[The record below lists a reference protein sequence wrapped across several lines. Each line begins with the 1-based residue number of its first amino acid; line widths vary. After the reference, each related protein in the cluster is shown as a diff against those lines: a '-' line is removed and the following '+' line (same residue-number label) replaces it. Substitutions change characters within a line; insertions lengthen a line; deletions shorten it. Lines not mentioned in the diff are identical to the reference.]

1 MRTAL
6 VSSTTTPALQPP
18 SLRARAQAW
27 LPRLVLAPS
36 FVLVLV
42 FVYGF
47 NLWTVFLS
55 FTNSKAFASTKLVG
69 WTNYERLWGWTFA
82 SDPPSNW
89 HTAIVNMALFG
100 VLYVFFCLA
109 LGLLLAILLDQKIRG
124 EGI

>member
-1 MRTAL
+1 MTTDI
-6 VSSTTTPALQPP
+6 VNPSTTPRTQRG
-18 SLRARAQAW
+18 SLRAAAQAW
-27 LPRLVLAPS
+27 LPRLVLGTS
-36 FVLVLV
+36 FILVLI

-47 NLWTVFLS
+47 NLLTVFLS

-69 WTNYERLWGWTFA
+69 WVNYERLWNWTFA

>member
-1 MRTAL
+1 MKTAL
-6 VSSTTTPALQPP
+6 AHSTAMDSAQTG
-18 SLRARAQAW
+18 SLRAKAQAW

-36 FVLVLV
+36 FVLVLI

-55 FTNSKAFASTKLVG
+55 FTNSKAFATTKFVG
-69 WTNYERLWGWTFA
+69 WLNYERLWNWTFA

-100 VLYVFFCLA
+100 VLYVFF
-109 LGLLLAILLDQKIRG
+109 
-124 EGI
+124 